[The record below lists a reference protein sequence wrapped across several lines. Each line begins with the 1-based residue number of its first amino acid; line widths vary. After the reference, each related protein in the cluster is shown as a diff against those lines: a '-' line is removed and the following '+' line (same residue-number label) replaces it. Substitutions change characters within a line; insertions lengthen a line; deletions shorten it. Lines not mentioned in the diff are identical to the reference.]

1 MNCAFPFDGEHSL
14 SGGAIFQSE
23 LSDDPTEI
31 CHLDVSDRR
40 RRLTQEQQEGVEPGG
55 GGGQCI
61 IVPRTVC
68 VCARAHADVSPVDDS
83 PVDDLQDDDPLR
95 AVLQEVR

>member
-1 MNCAFPFDGEHSL
+1 MSCAFLFDGEHSL

-23 LSDDPTEI
+23 LADDPTEI
-31 CHLDVSDRR
+31 RHLDVSDRR

-68 VCARAHADVSPVDDS
+68 VRARADASPVDDS